1 MPEEFR
7 DGNYG
12 FGNPTTP
19 ADKDVTEA
27 QLNNISSVEE
37 TAYGSD
43 VGFYDTN
50 YVPPSGSSQSI
61 PQDDVRY
68 RQEHEPYNYQPDGD
82 QFVYI
87 TKAHLHEIHP
97 LTLGLIKRHE
107 LTPLKIKLDSAKGCV
122 YTQFKTTD
130 QGKIEGEYELLKTDE
145 DDPPDSVPFALP
157 DGNNNAGTGGTYNV
171 LLFKFANGEIIR
183 NHYSTDEEGAVDPRS
198 VKHYGG
204 VEGHRGPLFWSCGYN
219 RIKNVGTGDGKI
231 FKDYTIS
238 SDSKNLRTLKEA
250 DYSDQ
255 STPFSTD
262 PQINIE
268 TSGDE
273 ITVRGNSLNEEWTT
287 TAASGVSGYSNSRI
301 AVVQDGL
308 IKEKTNLEV
317 VEVSE
322 STGSGTTV
330 NTVSS
335 VSKTDTTV
343 DTLQTTEITPPSGS
357 GMSLNTKTYTV
368 RELSTES
375 LSQQANAWQ
384 GGSTIDTTVDTLQT
398 TQITPPSGSG
408 MSLNTKTYTV
418 RELSTESLSQQ
429 ANAWQ
434 GGSTTPAVV
443 ETLQTTEITPPS
455 GSGMS
460 LDTKTYT
467 VRQLSTET
475 LSQQA
480 GAWHGGSSTQ
490 SGGLNLYEV
499 NTTAGATIWVMG
511 KASTGGSPPTFPS
524 FITGASTYTGVTGL
538 SESNVTLYKA
548 HSSGNHKYLE
558 SSESDTTTNNVYF
571 TDATTARTFITS
583 TGTPIHVYSES
594 GSTTNKFFKTNLD
607 DSTLVTLI
615 TGASTYTG
623 VKNLSESSVE
633 LYKAHSSGNH
643 KYLES
648 SESDTT
654 TNNVY
659 FTGSALARTFIT
671 STGSPI
677 HVYSESGSTTH
688 KFLKTDESDGATV
701 SVVNAVN
708 TASST
713 LQTVTGSVKV
723 LKAP

>member
-231 FKDYTIS
+231 FKDYTIA

-384 GGSTIDTTVDTLQT
+384 GGST
-398 TQITPPSGSG
+398 
-408 MSLNTKTYTV
+408 
-418 RELSTESLSQQ
+418 
-429 ANAWQ
+429 
-434 GGSTTPAVV
+434 TPAVV

-467 VRQLSTET
+467 VRQLSTES

-480 GAWHGGSSTQ
+480 GAWQGGSSTQ

-623 VKNLSESSVE
+623 VKNLSESSVV